1 MARRFIEKIVNTQK
15 GKKHPLPEFKNDKDM
30 RIYKVFKHIKSK
42 SAGL

>member
-1 MARRFIEKIVNTQK
+1 MARRYIEKILSTQR

-42 SAGL
+42 STGL

>member
-1 MARRFIEKIVNTQK
+1 MEKIVNTQK